1 MYDLLQARAALE
13 DAGFRVTKLTTK
25 NKRKLGINRNGV
37 ILWRGPSIFDGV
49 EIVVIATGLTNR
61 TANDKTGD
69 EIQTWIL
76 FVSMHPSEA
85 IKTGADVSIC
95 GDCKHRPQSLD
106 VAKGKTLPKRSCYVR
121 MDAPASVWKCFN
133 RGGYAHIDD
142 YPRAHDLMG
151 DRMRR
156 IGSYGD
162 PAAVPLSVW
171 KMYVGSWD
179 DTKRTGYTH
188 QWRNSPE
195 LKPYVMASVD
205 TEAEYWEARELGWR
219 TFRIKGE
226 DDAMLRGEF
235 GCPASEE
242 QDKRLNCDTCGACD
256 GNPKNKS
263 MAGSPVIIVHGVGKK
278 YFAVITN

>member
-76 FVSMHPSEA
+76 FVSMHP
-85 IKTGADVSIC
+85 
-95 GDCKHRPQSLD
+95 
-106 VAKGKTLPKRSCYVR
+106 R

-226 DDAMLRGEF
+226 GDGMLRGEF
-235 GCPASEE
+235 ACPASEE

-278 YFAVITN
+278 YFAVITNP

>member
-1 MYDLLQARAALE
+1 MYDLLQAQAALE
-13 DAGFRVTKLTTK
+13 GAGFRVTKPTTK
-25 NKRKLGINRNGV
+25 NKRKLDINRNGV
-37 ILWRGPSIFDGV
+37 ILYEGLSLLDGMP
-49 EIVVIATGLTNR
+49 IVAIATGLTNR

-69 EIQTWIL
+69 EIQTWIIR
-76 FVSMHPSEA
+76 SDMHPSEA
-85 IKTGADVSIC
+85 LKTGADVSIC

-121 MDAPASVWKCFN
+121 MDAVSSVWRCYK

-156 IGSYGD
+156 VGSYGD
-162 PAAVPLSVW
+162 PAAVPLA
-171 KMYVGSWD
+171 SWTNYLRGAD
-179 DTKRTGYTH
+179 RTGYTH

-195 LKPYVMASVD
+195 LMPYVMASVD
-205 TEAEYWEARELGWR
+205 TEAEYWEARGLGWR

-226 DDAMLRGEF
+226 GDDMLRGEF
-235 GCPASEE
+235 ACPASEE